1 MQVDRTSTVQDAIVM
16 VAHFGYTPG
25 MPPRLPESPFTFTGP
40 DGPYAWITE
49 RVIDRHGGRW
59 RAAFRVAVRE
69 GQVVVAEV
77 RAFPDPADAEAG
89 RSGEWGHE
97 LAAVP
102 VQGLDARTV
111 KQIRLGRVPAWV
123 LATLSSDAQHPDPHW
138 RKISGVMNQFM
149 LPGAET
155 VTARPRP
162 RRATG
167 RDDRF
172 YAALAAE
179 YTTVIAS
186 GERHPVKALAARRG
200 ESSAHIRD
208 WLHEARVRG
217 LLSLAQPGVA
227 GGLLLPA
234 ARALVG
240 RSAPI
245 KARRATTSS
254 QPYTQR
260 RSRADGRTVST
271 RQRLVGEVPRARP
284 AGVRIKPEPTQGR
297 RADAAPA
304 ARGRRRD
311 RRANPAARR
320 SHRV

>member
-111 KQIRLGRVPAWV
+111 KQIRLGRIPAWV
-123 LATLSSDAQHPDPHW
+123 LATLSSDAQNPNPHW

-200 ESSAHIRD
+200 ESPAHIRD

-217 LLSLAQPGVA
+217 LLSPAAQVGVP

-234 ARALVG
+234 AVALL
-240 RSAPI
+240 R
-245 KARRATTSS
+245 KRRAGADREKRKIDRPHMKATSS
-254 QPYTQR
+254 TKR
-260 RSRADGRTVST
+260 R
-271 RQRLVGEVPRARP
+271 
-284 AGVRIKPEPTQGR
+284 
-297 RADAAPA
+297 
-304 ARGRRRD
+304 
-311 RRANPAARR
+311 
-320 SHRV
+320 